1 VPPEIDVT
9 DRMYRPRMKYAEMD
23 QLTAGEVVALY
34 DSVGWTAY
42 TSDPRQLLDAIERST
57 YWVTARDDGELV
69 GIARGLSDDFSIFYL
84 QDIIVHPDVQQRGIG
99 RNLIERCLTRFE
111 HVRQRVLL
119 TDDEERQHRLYRAA
133 GYRDVAT
140 LDDYRLHAFVN
151 IRGVD
156 LS

>member
-1 VPPEIDVT
+1 MEPITVD
-9 DRMYRPRMKYAEMD
+9 
-23 QLTAGEVVALY
+23 EVVALF

-42 TSDPRQLLDAIERST
+42 TSDPPRLLAAIERST
-57 YWVTARDDGELV
+57 YWVTARDDHNLV

-84 QDIIVHPDVQQRGIG
+84 QDVIVHPDSQQHGIG
-99 RNLIERCLTRFE
+99 RTLLERCLTRFE

-140 LDDYRLHAFVN
+140 LDNYRLHAFVN

>member
-1 VPPEIDVT
+1 
-9 DRMYRPRMKYAEMD
+9 MD
-23 QLTAGEVVALY
+23 DLTAGEVVALY

-42 TSDPRQLLDAIERST
+42 TSDPPRLVDAIERST
-57 YWVTARDDGELV
+57 YRVTARDDGELV
-69 GIARGLSDDFSIFYL
+69 GLARGLSDDFSIFYL
-84 QDIIVHPDVQQRGIG
+84 QDIIVRPDVQQQGVG
-99 RNLIERCLTRFE
+99 RTLLESCLNRFE

-140 LDDYRLHAFVN
+140 LDNYRLHAFVN